1 MSGQTQLIISMII
14 TAGVAGALVYCV
26 VLTRECQKIINKMQ
40 RQSKRY
46 IKALDKSIGGK

>member
-26 VLTRECQKIINKMQ
+26 VLTRESVRRSSTRC
-40 RQSKRY
+40 RDDLRDTSKH
-46 IKALDKSIGGK
+46 